1 MDGNVVNQ
9 KISYEFDDKL
19 KAVLDSVPAEAD
31 ELLRSSPFGDTPNP
45 TQKKKG
51 LQGLPALIKGGQML
65 REHLRKNQNKINRT
79 EHRNLLNPD
88 YLAFAIMYCSEY
100 HKYKDLTELN
110 EDLAHPFAR
119 GFIKPLFK
127 IDCGGDSEVTTTCA
141 CGKGITDVYYYKN
154 PDTKLGFLI
163 GNFCTNTGFILNE
176 QEKKD
181 MNDAF
186 IIKCETC
193 GHKTYKTN
201 SLGETPN
208 PKKKEKGCSRCV
220 KTKRR
225 CETCKL
231 YKVKKD
237 AESWKVNCLD
247 CHLLKNPQTSR
258 WGNPKPHYISRW
270 GVYGKEI
277 MGFPRKN

>member
-1 MDGNVVNQ
+1 MNNKVMDCNVVNQ

-19 KAVLDSVPAEAD
+19 KAVLDSVPVEAD
-31 ELLRSSPFGDTPNP
+31 ELLGKTPNS
-45 TQKKKG
+45 T
-51 LQGLPALIKGGQML
+51 PALIRGGQML

-100 HKYKDLTELN
+100 HKYKNLTELN

-127 IDCGGDSEVTTTCA
+127 IDCGGNSEVTTTCA
-141 CGKGITDVYYYKN
+141 CGKGITDVYYYQN
-154 PDTKLGFLI
+154 PDTKLGFFI
-163 GNFCTNTGFILNE
+163 GNFCINTGFILNE

-186 IIKCETC
+186 MIKCETC

-201 SLGETPN
+201 SLG
-208 PKKKEKGCSRCV
+208 KKKEKGCSRCV

-247 CHLLKNPQTSR
+247 CYFLKNPQTQKTTWR
-258 WGNPKPHYISRW
+258 NPKPNRFHKKLI
-270 GVYGKEI
+270 
-277 MGFPRKN
+277 